1 MSASASAKKR
11 TILVVDDS
19 EICRETVRYVLQ
31 ARGYEVVTLD
41 SPFSFGSAITQS
53 KPDLVLVDANMP
65 ALQGD
70 KLVAVALQNGL
81 CSCPI
86 VFHSDRPA
94 EELQM
99 LVRSSGATGYIRK
112 TSDPDELV
120 LAVEDYLAS
129 ASSRPQSIR
138 TPVREPSPVSQ
149 RFSGAK
155 PSDSGVFANN
165 GPVSTR
171 FRGTKV

>member
-1 MSASASAKKR
+1 MTTRKR

-31 ARGYEVVTLD
+31 ARGFEVVTVD
-41 SPFSFGSAITQS
+41 SPFSFGAALSQS

-86 VFHSDRPA
+86 VFHSDRPV

-99 LVRSSGATGYIRK
+99 LVRSSGAAGFIRK
-112 TSDPDELV
+112 TSDGGELV
-120 LAVEDYLAS
+120 LAVEDYLS
-129 ASSRPQSIR
+129 AAAPKPPSDRGG
-138 TPVREPSPVSQ
+138 REQGPVSQ
-149 RFSGAK
+149 RFGPRSS
-155 PSDSGVFANN
+155 SDSGVYPSA

-171 FRGTKV
+171 LRGTKV